1 MDNSILRLV
10 NVSIRGIT
18 LLCKFLLVFSL
29 ALYLEPAEVGLYGLL
44 VATIAYSMYP
54 LGLDFYTY
62 TTREILRV
70 KNCEWGG
77 ILKNQG
83 ALILFLYFLVLPLL
97 FFIFYF
103 DFLPLGIAVWFYVV
117 LVLEHINQE
126 LMRLFI
132 ATSRQLTATVALF
145 FRQGLWVVFVIV
157 WMFFDVKSRNLE
169 TVLYAWLFGDLLS
182 LSLFLVR
189 FKSLDV
195 TGWTSKINFK
205 WIFRGVKVAVPLLVS
220 TLSLSGMFTFDKYFF
235 ELYNGLDA
243 LGAYVLFFGVSA
255 ALISFLDAGV
265 FSFLYPKMIKAYNN
279 SDVDCFRSTLFEMI
293 KQVCFISLLYA
304 VVTAITLY
312 PLLVFIGKDFY
323 LEHISLYPVLFL
335 VMFFQGIGTVPQY
348 ALYSQGKDKSIVL
361 SNIFSVFVFVF
372 LVYAISSSS
381 VYYAVPIA
389 LLVSQFLLAIFKFLA
404 CYYQVP
410 KFYILKV

>member
-1 MDNSILRLV
+1 MDNSVLRLV

-62 TTREILRV
+62 TTREIL
-70 KNCEWGG
+70 KSNAGEWGW

-83 ALILFLYFLVLPLL
+83 ALILFLYFLVLPLSFL
-97 FFIFYF
+97 IFYF
-103 DFLPLGIAVWFYVV
+103 EFLPLSVAVWFYVI
-117 LVLEHINQE
+117 LILEHVNQE
-126 LMRLFI
+126 LMRLFV

-157 WMFFDVKSRNLE
+157 WMFFDVESRNLE
-169 TVLYAWLFGDLLS
+169 TVLYAWLLGDLLS

-189 FKSLDV
+189 FKSLNV
-195 TGWTSKINFK
+195 TGWSSSINFK

-235 ELYNGLDA
+235 EVYNGLDS

-265 FSFLYPKMIKAYNN
+265 FSFLYPRMIRAYNN
-279 SDVDCFRSTLFEMI
+279 DDADCFRSVFVGMI
-293 KQVCFISLLYA
+293 RQVFLISLFYA
-304 VVTAITLY
+304 IVTAITLY
-312 PLLVFIGKDFY
+312 PLLVLFDKIFY
-323 LEHISLYPVLFL
+323 LEHISLYPIFFF
-335 VMFFQGIGTVPQY
+335 VMFFQGVGTIPQY
-348 ALYSQGKDKSIVL
+348 VLYSQNKDKP
-361 SNIFSVFVFVF
+361 IFWGNLFSVVVFVFFVF
-372 LVYAISSSS
+372 MLSFVSS
-381 VYYAVPIA
+381 YYAVPIA
-389 LLVSQFLLAIFKFLA
+389 LLVSQFFLVIFKCWA
-404 CYYQVP
+404 CYCQVP
-410 KFYILKV
+410 KSYILKV